1 MKWLSRVRLFATP
14 WIVAYQASPSMGFSR
29 QEYWSGLPFPSPG
42 DLPDPRIKPGSPA
55 LQAASLP
62 TEPPSEAKWKSL
74 SCVSDSLQP
83 HGLYGPWNSLGQN
96 TGVGSLFL
104 LQGIFPTQGSNPA
117 LPHCRW
123 TLYQLSHKGSPLS
136 HQGYPNFKNWNNNPN
151 AYWASI
157 MCSELCIDCFI
168 YMHWHLVDVSSGWT
182 KSKDLC
188 PYGVYFLLWDT
199 GIKQIITRIH
209 I

>member
-1 MKWLSRVRLFATP
+1 MFLSQVMLKEVLQQKEHGIA
-14 WIVAYQASPSMGFSR
+14 IVKVKFTQSYSTLWDSMGC
-29 QEYWSGLPFPSPG
+29 SP
-42 DLPDPRIKPGSPA
+42 PGS
-55 LQAASLP
+55 SD
-62 TEPPSEAKWKSL
+62 PSKKI
-74 SCVSDSLQP
+74 
-83 HGLYGPWNSLGQN
+83 
-96 TGVGSLFL
+96 GVGSLFL
-104 LQGIFPTQGSNPA
+104 LQAIFPTQGSNPA

-123 TLYQLSHKGSPLS
+123 ILYQLSHKGSPLS

-188 PYGVYFLLWDT
+188 PYGVYFLLWDI